1 MKYSFLVD
9 ESTTVGLINAA
20 MAEKLQIDHEKYQC
34 KLVNCVP
41 GGQGKYTVH
50 QPKLKLK
57 LLLQL
62 LDYNNYYYNYLTII
76 YLLLLQLLDYN
87 IIYFRA

>member
-1 MKYSFLVD
+1 MEQDHHILNIFFRIAEERRMKYSFLVD

-20 MAEKLQIDHEKYQC
+20 MAEKLQIDHEIYQC

-57 LLLQL
+57 LLLK
-62 LDYNNYYYNYLTII
+62 
-76 YLLLLQLLDYN
+76 LLDYN
-87 IIYFRA
+87 IFTIITIT